1 MKIIWQFK
9 TSAPYYFS
17 SKKIFFRNLTMTKS
31 TKDKESEKSVI
42 FLHIPKVGGTTVN
55 KIINR
60 QYKPNTIYRV
70 RDDDSRHKR
79 IQDCVDEF
87 KVLPSSEKEKIKVVM
102 GHMGFGLHNFLPQ
115 PSVYITLLRDPVE
128 RTISYYY
135 YVLRRPNHYL
145 YQKVTSEKMSLKDC
159 IHAGI
164 SIELDNSQTRIIAAT
179 KGDSDSLIPFGQ
191 CNVEMLERAK
201 KNLQEYFIGV
211 GLVESFDK
219 SLLLFKKL
227 LNWNNIFYIKRNV
240 TKNRP
245 LKSDFSQE
253 TLNLI
258 QKQNEF
264 DLELYRYAAELF
276 NEQVAQQGLSFEK
289 ELQKFNKHNSLYGN
303 TYGKLYLLASSTIKK
318 FKN

>member
-1 MKIIWQFK
+1 
-9 TSAPYYFS
+9 
-17 SKKIFFRNLTMTKS
+17 MTKL
-31 TKDKESEKSVI
+31 TEKKKLDQSVI
-42 FLHIPKVGGTTVN
+42 FLHIPKVGGTTIN
-55 KIINR
+55 KIIDR

-79 IQDCVDEF
+79 IQDCVDKF
-87 KVLPSSEKEKIKVVM
+87 KVIPVAKKEEIEVVM

-115 PSVYITLLRDPVE
+115 PSVYITMLRDPVE
-128 RTISYYY
+128 RVISYYY
-135 YVLRRPNHYL
+135 YVLRTSNHYL
-145 YQKVTSEKMSLKDC
+145 YQKVTSEKMSLEDC
-159 IHAGI
+159 IRLGI
-164 SIELDNSQTRIIAAT
+164 STELDNSQTRILSASN
-179 KGDSDSLIPFGQ
+179 GDSDSPITFGQ
-191 CNVEMLERAK
+191 CNEEMLKRAK

-276 NEQVAQQGLSFEK
+276 NEQVAQQGLSFE
-289 ELQKFNKHNSLYGN
+289 EDLQKFNQRNSLYGN

>member
-1 MKIIWQFK
+1 
-9 TSAPYYFS
+9 
-17 SKKIFFRNLTMTKS
+17 
-31 TKDKESEKSVI
+31 
-42 FLHIPKVGGTTVN
+42 
-55 KIINR
+55 
-60 QYKPNTIYRV
+60 
-70 RDDDSRHKR
+70 
-79 IQDCVDEF
+79 
-87 KVLPSSEKEKIKVVM
+87 
-102 GHMGFGLHNFLPQ
+102 
-115 PSVYITLLRDPVE
+115 
-128 RTISYYY
+128 
-135 YVLRRPNHYL
+135 
-145 YQKVTSEKMSLKDC
+145 MSLEDC
-159 IHAGI
+159 IRLGI
-164 SIELDNSQTRIIAAT
+164 STELDNSQTRILSASN
-179 KGDSDSLIPFGQ
+179 GDSDSPITFGQ
-191 CNVEMLERAK
+191 CDLEMLERAK
-201 KNLQEYFIGV
+201 KNLREYFIGV

-289 ELQKFNKHNSLYGN
+289 ELQKFNQRNSLYGN
-303 TYGKLYLLASSTIKK
+303 TYGKLYLLASSTINK

>member
-1 MKIIWQFK
+1 
-9 TSAPYYFS
+9 
-17 SKKIFFRNLTMTKS
+17 MTKS

-55 KIINR
+55 KIIDR

-87 KVLPSSEKEKIKVVM
+87 KVLPVAEKEEIEVVM
-102 GHMGFGLHNFLPQ
+102 GHMGFGIHNFLPQ
-115 PSVYITLLRDPVE
+115 PSVYITMLRDPVE
-128 RTISYYY
+128 RVISYYY
-135 YVLRRPNHYL
+135 YVLRTSNHYL
-145 YQKVTSEKMSLKDC
+145 YQKVTSEKISLEDC
-159 IHAGI
+159 IRLGI
-164 SIELDNSQTRIIAAT
+164 STELDNSQTRILSASN
-179 KGDSDSLIPFGQ
+179 GDSDSPITFGQ
-191 CNVEMLERAK
+191 CNEEMLKRAK
-201 KNLQEYFIGV
+201 KNLQEYFVGV

-253 TLNLI
+253 TLNII
-258 QKQNEF
+258 QNQNEF

-276 NEQVAQQGLSFEK
+276 NEQVAQQGLSFE
-289 ELQKFNKHNSLYGN
+289 EDLQKFNQRNSLYGN